1 MACLEPSPGLEC
13 TLSQWT
19 EGAGIAKKGICTGM
33 ETLLSSPKR
42 CSRRRPSS
50 RVPPPFLKQKWHKHH
65 NTVHGDQ
72 VALEYSL
79 TALLKVPKRGQT
91 GLWVGVGA
99 LKIKRTPLAPRL
111 PGGWEGS
118 EIRGSGSSVH
128 QFRMWKCSWGWEGA
142 P

>member
-1 MACLEPSPGLEC
+1 M
-13 TLSQWT
+13 
-19 EGAGIAKKGICTGM
+19 EGGGGHRQGRNLHWCGDPAFLPQ
-33 ETLLSSPKR
+33 TLLETPAKFTGG
-42 CSRRRPSS
+42 PHL
-50 RVPPPFLKQKWHKHH
+50 FLKQKWHKHH

-79 TALLKVPKRGQT
+79 TALLEAPKRGQT
-91 GLWVGVGA
+91 RLWVGVGVA
-99 LKIKRTPLAPRL
+99 LKIKRTPLAPRF

-118 EIRGSGSSVH
+118 EIRGNGSSVH